1 MPGRCCRPATC
12 PARPRPWPP
21 ASRAPDT
28 WRRTR
33 GCRGRSPGGSGA
45 PWRPPAR
52 APPRPRSGSTRRHPH
67 TAAWARGHEMLGVV
81 TIHLAQTI
89 HTNVKALEALVRAFS
104 VIVNCKDRWIV
115 CSSSLHSP
123 PGGGTD
129 LWSLPWPRSAWQVA
143 VRARAQASQSLEATR
158 LLTCPE
164 HWEKQSSC
172 NYIDAVM
179 PRSAAAT

>member
-52 APPRPRSGSTRRHPH
+52 APPPPRSGSTRRHPH
-67 TAAWARGHEMLGVV
+67 TAAWARGHEVLGG
-81 TIHLAQTI
+81 
-89 HTNVKALEALVRAFS
+89 
-104 VIVNCKDRWIV
+104 V
-115 CSSSLHSP
+115 CYSP

-143 VRARAQASQSLEATR
+143 VRARAQSSQSLEATR

-172 NYIDAVM
+172 NYIYIY
-179 PRSAAAT
+179 RSHASIISSKLKTTLQIFSKLRATSLPYFGVKLSCVCLMFAYGKK

>member
-52 APPRPRSGSTRRHPH
+52 APPPPRSGSTRRHPH
-67 TAAWARGHEMLGVV
+67 TAAWRRGHEVLGVV

-104 VIVNCKDRWIV
+104 VIVKTDCETDGPSAALIV
-115 CSSSLHSP
+115 CRHG
-123 PGGGTD
+123 PGQHLASKYTPTRQ
-129 LWSLPWPRSAWQVA
+129 SVKVA
-143 VRARAQASQSLEATR
+143 NNRRKLQS
-158 LLTCPE
+158 
-164 HWEKQSSC
+164 
-172 NYIDAVM
+172 
-179 PRSAAAT
+179 